1 MFNRII
7 LAIFLGQLLLGY
19 ITLVYNHC
27 IKNPHSHTSI
37 VTNDDDM
44 QMGMTWTGQQWL
56 PFSLW

>member
-1 MFNRII
+1 MMFE
-7 LAIFLGQLLLGY
+7 F
-19 ITLVYNHC
+19 YNHC